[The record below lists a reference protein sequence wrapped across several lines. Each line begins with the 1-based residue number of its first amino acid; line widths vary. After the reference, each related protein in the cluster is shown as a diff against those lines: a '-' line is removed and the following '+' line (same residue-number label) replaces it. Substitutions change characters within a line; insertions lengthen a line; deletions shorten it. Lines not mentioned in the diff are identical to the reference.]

1 MNPVESYIYHLEGEE
16 REIAS
21 YLHDLLTQR
30 YSMTYKLRY
39 RVPFYDLKKWLCYV
53 NPQKKRTRKSRKANP
68 QLVND
73 GTVSQKYIGGGIEL
87 CFLHGRWMEDP
98 QGALDAKDR
107 VQISGITYHTL
118 EEIDEEVLMVL
129 IGEAIEIDEKF
140 SKLKKLPK

>member
-30 YSMTYKLRY
+30 YGMSYKLRY
-39 RVPFYDLKKWLCYV
+39 RVPFYDLKKWLCYI
-53 NPQKKRTRKSRKANP
+53 NPQKKRKALN
-68 QLVND
+68 QQD
-73 GTVSQKYIGGGIEL
+73 IGGGIEL

-107 VQISGITYHTL
+107 VQISGITYLSL
-118 EEIDEEVLMVL
+118 EEIDEDVL
-129 IGEAIEIDEKF
+129 IVLIEEAIEIDEKF